1 MARIGGRKLSD
12 GVPDGATLPEGIEVD
27 DAAAY
32 FGVVDSSD
40 VLQQMMSMDSKQA
53 LSKALEHLA
62 DIILRPGEFDFE
74 AASDRL
80 QCEGGEIYF
89 LIFGHLNLMALP
101 DPLLQFAG
109 QPDSTGASNTAHP
122 LATSEVIE
130 ALTPLFDPMQFLKM
144 LAIAYATGGD
154 SEVNRY
160 FESIERLMSNP
171 SGNVEMMQTMAE
183 ELRGSLDVAGHALPM
198 AIFASEQAQPAEI
211 EMGTSMERN
220 EPASTSPPKPEPQP
234 EPAVQAPTPEP
245 VTESV
250 PLPSESVPLP
260 SQPVALP
267 SESVPLPSDSVPLP
281 SQDEPVEE
289 GGFKNEVEVDFA
301 AQDAFAGAFTSQLV
315 PEPQS
320 STEPIEQVQDSTDE
334 DTPAP
339 DATHEPLE
347 QPLAEETVE
356 EEWVS
361 DAERFIAADVDDS
374 GSLSVEELAVAA
386 DVTIQEAEELHSAA
400 DTDGD
405 GEVSLSEFVSSE
417 AAQKMSSLPRPV
429 APVRKPIQSQQ
440 PPQQPQPVRQQPA
453 SPGVAA
459 PQMGWQQQPVQQ
471 PRQQQ
476 PMQQQPMQQQPM
488 MPQQPNM
495 NIQPTIRSGIHCRGC
510 GIGLDPNWRY
520 CPVCGNMNMS
530 AHR

>member
-12 GVPDGATLPEGIEVD
+12 GVPDGAILPDGIEVD

-40 VLQQMMSMDSKQA
+40 NLQQMMSMDSKQA
-53 LSKALEHLA
+53 LSKALEHLS
-62 DIILRPGEFDFE
+62 DIILKPGEFDFE
-74 AASDRL
+74 AASERL

-89 LIFGHLNLMALP
+89 LIFGHLNLMSLP

-109 QPDSTGASNTAHP
+109 QPDSTGTVSEAHP
-122 LATSEVIE
+122 LATADVIE
-130 ALTPLFDPMQFLKM
+130 ALTPLFDPMQFLKI
-144 LAIAYATGGD
+144 LAIAYATGGNP
-154 SEVNRY
+154 EVDRY
-160 FESIERLMSNP
+160 LESIENMMSKP
-171 SGNVEMMQTMAE
+171 SDNVEKMQTMAD
-183 ELRGSLDVAGHALPM
+183 ELKSSLDVAGHALPM
-198 AIFASEQAQPAEI
+198 SLFASEQAQPAEI
-211 EMGTSMERN
+211 EIGTIIERK
-220 EPASTSPPKPEPQP
+220 EPETAPISKPEPEP
-234 EPAVQAPTPEP
+234 EPEPEPVVESPTPEVESVP
-245 VTESV
+245 LPTESVPLPTESV
-250 PLPSESVPLP
+250 PLPS
-260 SQPVALP
+260 
-267 SESVPLPSDSVPLP
+267 SDSVPLP
-281 SQDEPVEE
+281 EQDEPIEDTV
-289 GGFKNEVEVDFA
+289 FKNEVEVDHA
-301 AQDAFAGAFTSQLV
+301 AQDAFAGAFDSQLV
-315 PEPQS
+315 PEQNVAS
-320 STEPIEQVQDSTDE
+320 EPIEEVEETIPETVEEPSEMVEEPVEEIIPEPSPVVE
-334 DTPAP
+334 DTP
-339 DATHEPLE
+339 
-347 QPLAEETVE
+347 E

-386 DVTIQEAEELHSAA
+386 NVTMKEAEELHSAA

-440 PPQQPQPVRQQPA
+440 PPQQPIRQQPT

-459 PQMGWQQQPVQQ
+459 PQMGWQQ
-471 PRQQQ
+471 
-476 PMQQQPMQQQPM
+476 PMQQQPMA
-488 MPQQPNM
+488 PQQPAM

>member
-1 MARIGGRKLSD
+1 MSE
-12 GVPDGATLPEGIEVD
+12 GVPEGATLPDGIEVD

-53 LSKALEHLA
+53 LAKALEHLA

-74 AASDRL
+74 AASERL

-109 QPDSTGASNTAHP
+109 QPDSTGSANTAHP
-122 LATSEVIE
+122 LATEDVVQ
-130 ALTPLFDPMQFLKM
+130 ALTPLFDPMQFLKI
-144 LAIAYATGGD
+144 LAIAYATGGTT
-154 SEVNRY
+154 EVDRY
-160 FESIERLMSNP
+160 LQSMESIMASP
-171 SGNVEMMQTMAE
+171 SGNVEKMQIMAE
-183 ELRGSLDVAGHALPM
+183 ELKSSLDVAGHALPM
-198 AIFASEQAQPAEI
+198 SLFASDQAQPAEI
-211 EMGTSMERN
+211 EMGTIIERR
-220 EPASTSPPKPEPQP
+220 EPEPTPAPVEPEPQIISEP
-234 EPAVQAPTPEP
+234 EPTAKVVASQPEVESVP
-245 VTESV
+245 LPTESV
-250 PLPSESVPLP
+250 PLPTV
-260 SQPVALP
+260 
-267 SESVPLPSDSVPLP
+267 DSVPLP

-289 GGFKNEVEVDFA
+289 TGFKNEVEVDHA
-301 AQDAFAGAFTSQLV
+301 AQDAFAGAFGSQLV
-315 PEPQS
+315 PEPEVVP
-320 STEPIEQVQDSTDE
+320 EPIEEVLPE
-334 DTPAP
+334 PAELVVIES
-339 DATHEPLE
+339 EPVVEE
-347 QPLAEETVE
+347 QPE

-386 DVTIQEAEELHSAA
+386 NVTIEEAEELHTAA

-429 APVRKPIQSQQ
+429 APVRRPIQTQQ
-440 PPQQPQPVRQQPA
+440 PAQQQPAQQPVRQQPT

-459 PQMGWQQQPVQQ
+459 PQMGWQQPL
-471 PRQQQ
+471 PQQQ
-476 PMQQQPMQQQPM
+476 PMRQPMQQPM
-488 MPQQPNM
+488 MPQQPTM

-510 GIGLDPNWRY
+510 GIGLDPNWRF
-520 CPVCGNMNMS
+520 CPICGNMNMS

>member
-1 MARIGGRKLSD
+1 MAKIGESELSE
-12 GVPDGATLPEGIEVD
+12 GVPEGASLPDGIEVD

-40 VLQQMMSMDSKQA
+40 VLQQMMLMDSKQA

-74 AASDRL
+74 AASERL

-101 DPLLQFAG
+101 DPMLQFAG
-109 QPDSTGASNTAHP
+109 QPDSTGSANSAHP
-122 LATSEVIE
+122 LATEEVVQ
-130 ALTPLFDPMQFLKM
+130 ALTPLFDPMQFLKI
-144 LAIAYATGGD
+144 LAIAYATGGN
-154 SEVNRY
+154 SEVERY
-160 FESIERLMSNP
+160 LQSIENIMASP
-171 SGNVEMMQTMAE
+171 SENVASMQTMAE
-183 ELRGSLDVAGHALPM
+183 ELNSSLDVAGHALPM
-198 AIFASEQAQPAEI
+198 ALFASDQAQPAEI
-211 EMGTSMERN
+211 EMGAVIERKAP
-220 EPASTSPPKPEPQP
+220 EPKPAPATPVAAEPEPSVSEPQVESVP
-234 EPAVQAPTPEP
+234 LP
-245 VTESV
+245 TESV
-250 PLPSESVPLP
+250 PLPTESVPLP
-260 SQPVALP
+260 AV
-267 SESVPLPSDSVPLP
+267 DSVPLP
-281 SQDEPVEE
+281 AQEEAIEEVE
-289 GGFKNEVEVDFA
+289 FKNEVEVDYA
-301 AQDAFAGAFTSQLV
+301 AQDAFAGAFGSQMV
-315 PEPQS
+315 PELEASP
-320 STEPIEQVQDSTDE
+320 EIIEEVSETIPE
-334 DTPAP
+334 PAP
-339 DATHEPLE
+339 VVEEP
-347 QPLAEETVE
+347 AE

-386 DVTIQEAEELHSAA
+386 NVTLEEAETLHSAA
-400 DTDGD
+400 DSDGD

-440 PPQQPQPVRQQPA
+440 PQQPEQPPRQQPT

-459 PQMGWQQQPVQQ
+459 PQMGWQQP
-471 PRQQQ
+471 PPQQQ
-476 PMQQQPMQQQPM
+476 IPQQQIPQQQPM

-520 CPVCGNMNMS
+520 CPVCGNMNMN